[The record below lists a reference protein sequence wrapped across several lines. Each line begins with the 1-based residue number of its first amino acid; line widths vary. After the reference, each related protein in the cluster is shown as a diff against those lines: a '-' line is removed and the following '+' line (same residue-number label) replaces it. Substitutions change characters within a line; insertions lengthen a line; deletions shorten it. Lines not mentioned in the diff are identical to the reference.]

1 MYSCQNYFAVYR
13 IMYRI
18 RALRYCFY
26 CVYLTSYST
35 PPYILPL
42 DKKQMN
48 LLFCSRLIRIFDF
61 VLYTSA
67 RQKTNEFVVLFSTYS
82 YICIVILP
90 GCTFFCFSC
99 AHSNVMACIPFSY
112 FVD

>member
-48 LLFCSRLIRIFDF
+48 LLFCSRLIRIFA
-61 VLYTSA
+61 L
-67 RQKTNEFVVLFSTYS
+67 S
-82 YICIVILP
+82 YCRD
-90 GCTFFCFSC
+90 
-99 AHSNVMACIPFSY
+99 AHSFVFHVRIVM
-112 FVD
+112 